1 MKVTDAKVEANRRNA
16 QKSTGPK
23 NTERTKMNAAK
34 FELMVQGIT
43 ELDEFF
49 GFPAT
54 LARLRREFKPV
65 GEIEELLVWRLAII
79 SLRLRRGATL
89 EAEFITSELG
99 RPKIQRAMQQREVEQ
114 ATGED
119 GERIDWGWQPRMEV
133 AEVGHLTDTFQ
144 RYETAVENKLFR
156 TLHELERLQ
165 RMRQGELL
173 PAPAAVEVNVHEGAD
188 DEIPAV
194 AMRNG
199 GGGRNSK
206 TVRA

>member
-1 MKVTDAKVEANRRNA
+1 MKLTDAKIEANRRNA

-23 NTERTKMNAAK
+23 NTAHSKMNAAK
-34 FELMVQGIT
+34 FELMVQGVT

-65 GEIEELLVWRLAII
+65 GEIEELLVWRLAIL

-99 RPKIQRAMQQREVEQ
+99 RPKFLRAMQQREVER
-114 ATGED
+114 AASED
-119 GERIDWGWQPRMEV
+119 GERIDWGWQPRLEV

-144 RYETAVENKLFR
+144 RYETAVESKLFR

-165 RMRQGELL
+165 RMRRGELL
-173 PAPAAVEVNVHEGAD
+173 PAPVAMEVSVHEEE
-188 DEIPAV
+188 DEEGPVIDGRSGTDG
-194 AMRNG
+194 RNG
-199 GGGRNSK
+199 KSR
-206 TVRA
+206 